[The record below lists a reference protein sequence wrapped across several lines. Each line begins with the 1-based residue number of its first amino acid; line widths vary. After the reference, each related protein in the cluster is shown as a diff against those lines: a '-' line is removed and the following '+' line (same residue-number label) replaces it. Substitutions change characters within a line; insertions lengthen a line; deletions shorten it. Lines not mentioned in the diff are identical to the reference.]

1 MPSWKNIPSL
11 KAKLG
16 SGSHKTHPH
25 FTSCFLFVLHQPV
38 LKHGTSVQADR
49 HTPQIHTKW
58 LYLCWEIKW
67 AREQSKEYCK
77 AQLMFLQL
85 SSLTLQSR
93 GAAIQTGSHPWP
105 SCYSLTMGSSWESAR
120 RSWPKPCQEVT
131 NMSCHTPLPM
141 SWHWWNTARVHRL
154 GHGLGPRRYSVNV
167 FSMNDSCE
175 ILGKLQRLSHLCW
188 SIKWR

>member
-1 MPSWKNIPSL
+1 
-11 KAKLG
+11 
-16 SGSHKTHPH
+16 
-25 FTSCFLFVLHQPV
+25 
-38 LKHGTSVQADR
+38 
-49 HTPQIHTKW
+49 
-58 LYLCWEIKW
+58 
-67 AREQSKEYCK
+67 
-77 AQLMFLQL
+77 MFLQL

-175 ILGKLQRLSHLCW
+175 ISGKLLIHKMEIISCAIYLSGGGRTDHFPAWIVMGKHVSILAAQLGLSHCVW
-188 SIKWR
+188 